1 MKVVSIITNHP
12 IFIEL
17 QKKSLEKYL
26 KVDYEYIVFNDGKDW
41 PDITNFYDPI
51 HEGRQAIID
60 KCAELQVTCINLP
73 NENHKN
79 IQSASVRHVDSL
91 QLLLDFMMKHTD
103 EYLILDGDMFLI
115 DHLEIEKY
123 KKHDCACVLQERP
136 HLRYIWPNLFYV
148 DLNKLKH
155 LELFKLGFISGGDT
169 GSASHDWLKSFPCSF
184 PKCEEIRHS
193 SHQFT
198 NPYFYFIKHLWSC
211 SWNENELPENL
222 NNNEPL
228 LTFLKNDFRNQHGR
242 FFCEIYD
249 QCFFHYRAGS
259 NWMEQSKDSHK
270 QQIRNLSDILN
281 SYN

>member
-1 MKVVSIITNHP
+1 MKVVSTITNHP
-12 IFIEL
+12 IFIDL

-51 HEGRQAIID
+51 NEGRQSIIE
-60 KCAELQVTCINLP
+60 KCEELHVTCINLS
-73 NENHKN
+73 NEGHKH
-79 IQSASVRHVDSL
+79 IQCASLRHVDSL
-91 QLLLDFMMKHTD
+91 QFLLDYMMQNKD

-115 DHLEIEKY
+115 DHLDIEKY
-123 KKHDCACVLQERP
+123 RKHDCACVLQERP

-155 LELFKLGFISGGDT
+155 IELFKLNIDGADT
-169 GSASHDWLKSFPCSF
+169 GSASHHWLKTFPCSF

-198 NPYFYFIKHLWSC
+198 NEYFYFIKHLCSC
-211 SWNENELPENL
+211 SWNETEISENL
-222 NNNEPL
+222 KNNETL
-228 LTFLKNDFRNQHGR
+228 LAFLRSDFRNQDGY

-249 QCFFHYRAGS
+249 QCLFHYRAGS
-259 NWMEQSKDSHK
+259 NWMGQPKETHK
-270 QQIRNLSDILN
+270 QQLQNLFSVLE
-281 SYN
+281 S

>member
-12 IFIEL
+12 IFIDL

-51 HEGRQAIID
+51 NEGRQAIIE
-60 KCAELQVTCINLP
+60 KCEELDVTCINLP
-73 NENHKN
+73 NEKHKH
-79 IQSASVRHVDSL
+79 IQCASLRHVDSL
-91 QLLLDFMMKHTD
+91 QFLLDYMMQNKD

-115 DHLEIEKY
+115 DLLDIEKY
-123 KKHDCACVLQERP
+123 RKHDCACVLQERP
-136 HLRYIWPNLFYV
+136 RLQYIWPNLFYV

-155 LELFKLGFISGGDT
+155 IELFKLNIDGADT
-169 GSASHDWLKSFPCSF
+169 GSASHHWLETFPCSF

-198 NPYFYFIKHLWSC
+198 NEYFYFIKHLWSC
-211 SWNENELPENL
+211 SWNENEIPENL
-222 NNNEPL
+222 KKNETL
-228 LTFLKNDFRNQHGR
+228 LAFLKNDFRNQSGR

-249 QCFFHYRAGS
+249 QCLFHYRAGS
-259 NWMEQSKDSHK
+259 NWMGQPKETHK
-270 QQIRNLSDILN
+270 QQLHKLFSVLE
-281 SYN
+281 S

>member
-1 MKVVSIITNHP
+1 MKIVSIITNHP

-51 HEGRQAIID
+51 HEGRQAIIK
-60 KCAELQVTCINLP
+60 KCEELDVTCINLS
-73 NENHKN
+73 NEKHKN

-91 QLLLDFMMKHTD
+91 QFLLDYMMQNKD

-115 DHLEIEKY
+115 DSLDIEKY
-123 KKHDCACVLQERP
+123 RKHDCACVLQERL

-155 LELFKLGFISGGDT
+155 IELFKLNFISGGDT
-169 GSASHDWLKSFPCSF
+169 GSASHHWLKSFPCSF
-184 PKCEEIRHS
+184 PKCEDIRHS

-198 NPYFYFIKHLWSC
+198 NEYFYFIKHLWSC
-211 SWNENELPENL
+211 SWNENEIPENL
-222 NNNEPL
+222 KKNDNL
-228 LTFLKNDFRNQHGR
+228 LAFLKKDFRNQPDR

-249 QCFFHYRAGS
+249 QCLFHYRAGS
-259 NWMEQSKDSHK
+259 NWMMEQSKELHK
-270 QQIRNLSDILN
+270 QQIDNLPSIL
-281 SYN
+281 YP